1 MKIYLAASKRGKEK
15 FGENYK
21 LIYDR
26 IEKLG
31 HKNLNDF
38 VIREDSKEFYDNLKK
53 DGTKKYTQIFNYA
66 ISNMREADVNIFECS
81 EQSFSIGY
89 LVQKSIEMNKPTIV
103 LYEEQ
108 YQPSYF
114 LLGSEDEKLV
124 IKNYNKEN
132 LEKTLE
138 AALQTATSVADKRFN
153 FFITPSMISFLNQA
167 AREQGITKSTLIR
180 NLILEHRKKN
190 SRS

>member
-1 MKIYLAASKRGKEK
+1 MKVFITASTRGKAK
-15 FGENYK
+15 FKDNYK
-21 LIYDR
+21 RIYDHV
-26 IEKLG
+26 EKMG

-38 VIREDSKEFYDNLKK
+38 IIREDPPDFYENLKK
-53 DGTKKYTQIFNYA
+53 EGAKKYAEIFGDA
-66 ISNMREADVNIFECS
+66 IGKLREADVNIFECS

-89 LVQKSIEMNKPTIV
+89 LVQKSIEMNKPTVV
-103 LYEEQ
+103 LYEDR

-114 LLGSEDEKLV
+114 LLGSEDEKLI
-124 IKNYNKEN
+124 IKSYNKDN
-132 LEKTLE
+132 LDTVLE
-138 AALQTATSVADKRFN
+138 EAIQSATSVADKRFN

>member
-1 MKIYLAASKRGKEK
+1 MKVFITASTRGKIK
-15 FGENYK
+15 FKENYK
-21 LIYDR
+21 RIYDYV
-26 IEKLG
+26 EKLG

-38 VIREDSKEFYDNLKK
+38 IIRDDPKDFYDNLQKE
-53 DGTKKYTQIFNYA
+53 GVKKYAEIFGEA
-66 ISNMREADVNIFECS
+66 IGKLRESDVNIFECS

-89 LVQKSIEMNKPTIV
+89 LVQKSIEMNKPTVV
-103 LYEEQ
+103 LYEDR

-114 LLGSEDEKLV
+114 LLGSEDEKLI
-124 IKNYNKEN
+124 IKSYNQDNIEKI
-132 LEKTLE
+132 LEKS
-138 AALQTATSVADKRFN
+138 LQDATSVADKRFN